1 MKCRGVPPAAE
12 DDREGREPPRLPVW
26 MKVRGGSRDACRHRP
41 LLLWRESGV
50 REREGQ
56 LGEGGEI

>member
-1 MKCRGVPPAAE
+1 VEGVPPAAE

-41 LLLWRESGV
+41 LLLWREGGV

-56 LGEGGEI
+56 LRAGGEI